1 SLTLDPSTAPKCL
14 KVSRDGKSVSCEKPN
29 SKSECK
35 FPHVVSKEELGSG
48 QHYWEWTLN
57 PPCFL
62 YSVYWDE
69 NQGVKRT
76 KRTAMLLIYIAS
88 LLVCSAAEFSLVI
101 PKSSV
106 SAQLGSSVVLPC
118 SLSPPLNAR
127 TFEVQWYTN
136 KNSKKTVLL
145 LYQDLSVQ
153 EIMEDARYRDRVSL
167 IGELEKGDVSLE
179 LKNLTAADEGE
190 YVCRVQSISWYEKGS
205 VNLVVKALGSPV
217 LISLA
222 DAGILTSQVLMV
234 NVTCTSGGWSP
245 KPTLT
250 WRDSAGREL
259 PNSQT
264 HYRTDSEGLV
274 SVSSWLLVSPSQSD
288 WISCTVGLNHQEV
301 RESRIVPLRPQS
313 QDSEGF
319 WKEAFVSTL
328 VLSLTIIIICTI
340 LLILSRK
347 GLLRHSLF
355 HKNAKTAVNS
365 HESLQPETLPL
376 NTKENTKQ
384 VNSHESLKTE
394 TVPVNTTENITQ
406 ESTDEKRAWRNRHK
420 VSLTLDPSTAPRC
433 LKVSRDGKSVSC
445 EKPNSKSKCKF
456 PHVVS
461 KEELGSG
468 QHYWEVMVWD
478 KTS

>member
-1 SLTLDPSTAPKCL
+1 LLPHCSFHKNAKAAVNSHESLQPETLPLNAKWNTKQGISLLDTAPGLTEKRATWQDKYKASLTLDPSTAPKCL

-62 YSVYWDE
+62 NSVYWDE

-301 RESRIVPLRPQS
+301 RESRIVPLR
-313 QDSEGF
+313 GF
-319 WKEAFVSTL
+319 WKEAFISTL
-328 VLSLTIIIICTI
+328 VLSFTIIITLAV
-340 LLILSRK
+340 LLISSRK
-347 GLLRHSLF
+347 GLLRRCSSY
-355 HKNAKTAVNS
+355 KNAKSAVNS
-365 HESLQPETLPL
+365 QESFQQESLPL
-376 NTKENTKQ
+376 NST
-384 VNSHESLKTE
+384 
-394 TVPVNTTENITQ
+394 VNTNQ
-406 ESTDEKRAWRNRHK
+406 
-420 VSLTLDPSTAPRC
+420 
-433 LKVSRDGKSVSC
+433 
-445 EKPNSKSKCKF
+445 
-456 PHVVS
+456 
-461 KEELGSG
+461 
-468 QHYWEVMVWD
+468 
-478 KTS
+478 